1 MLLPAF
7 FALILSA
14 QTPEAIELREG
25 LGIRGVVRSG
35 RTPILTDAVLA
46 EVAKSGWKSPKL
58 NDMVTTQTGD
68 KRTWIELKSGQ
79 DGGFDGQAIQ
89 SGYAYFE
96 VDRQKPEIRIL
107 ESSGWGMVYADGQPR
122 AGDPYG
128 FGYLKMPVKLK
139 AGKTGFL
146 FAAGRGRP
154 RAKLTAPPARAF
166 FNLGDTTFPDL
177 IVGQTG
183 QVWGGVI
190 VVNATEAWSEGL
202 RISAKVGEGAASEV
216 MTPSIPPL
224 SFRKLLFSID
234 APAQTA
240 AGDVPLK
247 LTLSDKNGM
256 LDFQST
262 SLRVRTPKQ
271 TRKVTFFSDI
281 DGSVQYYAVN
291 PAQSEGENKALVL
304 TLHGAGVEGIGQADA
319 YQGKDWCHIVAPTNR
334 RPYGFDWEEIG
345 RLDALEVL
353 AHAKATLK
361 TDPRQTYLTG
371 HSMGGHGVWTNGFH
385 YPDQWA
391 AIAPCAGWISFFTY
405 GAGARQPPKTPVEE
419 VIYRAANAS
428 DTLLLLS
435 NSLHYPIYIHH
446 GEKDDNVPVEQAREM
461 KNHLDEIKHPS
472 VTLHEQPGAGH
483 WFGGESV
490 DWPGIFDLFK
500 STKLK
505 TPAEKEEVDFTTVN
519 LAASS
524 KAWWLQM
531 LQQEKSLA
539 PSRARF
545 RRAGEKVVGTTENVE
560 TIRFE
565 PEAFTSAIKRTIDI
579 DGQTITI
586 SNPEPVILK
595 RRNGKWE
602 ISEDRFEKEKRPEQ
616 IGPFK
621 EVFKNKFFFVYG
633 TKGSIAEDDA
643 NLAKARFDSEV
654 LAYRGNGSVRI
665 ISDAQFLR
673 EQEEEK
679 RRVYIRKPDIPNVI
693 LFGNEDTNSAWG
705 DLLKDSPIRVRRGA
719 LRIGARELKGDDL
732 ACIFVRPR
740 PGDDVALVGVSASTG
755 SAGQRVL
762 ERLPCFV
769 SGVHFPDWTII
780 SADMLTKGP
789 EGVRAAGYFRND
801 WSLEKP

>member
-1 MLLPAF
+1 MLLSAF
-7 FALILSA
+7 AILILSA
-14 QTPEAIELREG
+14 QSSDAIELREG

-58 NDMVTTQTGD
+58 NDAVTTQNGE
-68 KRTWIELKSGQ
+68 KRTWAQLKSGQ
-79 DGGFDGQAIQ
+79 DGSFDGQAIQ

-96 VDRQKPEIRIL
+96 VDRPKSEIRIL
-107 ESSGWGMVYADGQPR
+107 ESSGWGMVYLDGQPR

-128 FGYLKMPVKLK
+128 FGYLKLPVKLK
-139 AGKTGFL
+139 AGTTSFL

-154 RAKLTAPPARAF
+154 RAKLVAPTARAF

-177 IVGQTG
+177 IAGQTG
-183 QVWGGVI
+183 QMWGGVI
-190 VVNATEAWSEGL
+190 VVNATESWSEGL
-202 RISAKVGEGAASEV
+202 RITAKVGDGPASDV
-216 MTPSIPPL
+216 MTPAIPPL
-224 SFRKLLFSID
+224 SFRKVPFCIE
-234 APAQTA
+234 APTQTA

-247 LTLSDKNGM
+247 LTLSDNNGM

-271 TRKVTFFSDI
+271 TRKVTFGSDI
-281 DGSVQYYAVN
+281 DGSIQYYAVN
-291 PAQSEGENKALVL
+291 PAQTDGENKALVL

-353 AHAKATLK
+353 TQAKRSLK
-361 TDPRQTYLTG
+361 TDPLQTYLTG
-371 HSMGGHGVWTNGFH
+371 HSMGGHGVWTIGLH

-391 AIAPCAGWISFFTY
+391 AIASCAGWISFFTY
-405 GAGARQPPKTPVEE
+405 GAGPRQTPKTPVEE

-428 DTLLLLS
+428 DTLLLLH

-461 KNHLDEIKHPS
+461 KKRLDEIKHPN
-472 VTLHEQPGAGH
+472 VMLHEQPGAGH

-500 STKLK
+500 TVKLK
-505 TPAEKEEVDFTTVN
+505 TPTEKNEVDFTTVN

-524 KAWWLQM
+524 KAWWLQI
-531 LQQEKSLA
+531 LQQEKPLA

-545 RRAGEKVVGTTENVE
+545 RRVGNGYVGTTENIE
-560 TIRFE
+560 AIRFD
-565 PEAFTSAIKRTIDI
+565 PGTSIEI
-579 DGQTITI
+579 DGQLIGTDGT
-586 SNPEPVILK
+586 NQTTLK
-595 RRNGKWE
+595 KRNGKWE
-602 ISEDRFEKEKRPEQ
+602 IVEQILEKEKRPEQ
-616 IGPFK
+616 MGPFK

-633 TKGSIAEDDA
+633 TKGSNAEDDA
-643 NLAKARFDSEV
+643 NLAKARYDAEV
-654 LAYRGNGSVRI
+654 FAYRGNGSVRI
-665 ISDAQFLR
+665 VSDAQFLR

-693 LFGNEDTNSAWG
+693 LIGNEDTNSAWPE
-705 DLLKDSPIRVRRGA
+705 LLKDCPIRVRRGA
-719 LRIGARELKGDDL
+719 VRLGSREFKGNDL
-732 ACIFVRPR
+732 ACLFVRPR
-740 PGDDVALVGVSASTG
+740 KGDDKALVGVIASTG
-755 SAGQRVL
+755 PAGQRVL
-762 ERLPCFV
+762 ERLPYFV
-769 SGVHFPDWTII
+769 SGVHFPDWTVI
-780 SADMLTKGP
+780 SADMLTKGAD
-789 EGVRAAGYFRND
+789 GIKAAGYFQND
-801 WSLEKP
+801 WKLSRD